1 MQGDRFQVAAEG
13 FRRRGGR
20 RRHAGE
26 LVGIEEHA
34 EDEKPGT
41 SQSRGTG
48 ESNWK
53 TRGSNAA
60 GCRTDEGATPAVGD
74 NKTVDFAP
82 ERPYRMR

>member
-1 MQGDRFQVAAEG
+1 MPGDSFQVAAEVSG
-13 FRRRGGR
+13 AGRSEEARR
-20 RRHAGE
+20 E
-26 LVGIEEHA
+26 LVGMEEHA